1 MEENS
6 NFDAFYPF
14 FIIIAVYLVT
24 FFKKRAKMKREEEE
38 KRKMPLIRR
47 EAPRR
52 AATPPPPLRPVK
64 ILKPPTQQNTAPIA
78 RKRRPRIFNL
88 VQGLKS
94 KKELVLLSEILS
106 INPYVK

>member
-24 FFKKRAKMKREEEE
+24 FFKKRAKMKREAEE

-47 EAPRR
+47 EVPRR
-52 AATPPPPLRPVK
+52 AETPPVPVATVK
-64 ILKPPTQQNTAPIA
+64 MIKPPIQQKAAPIG
-78 RKRRPRIFNL
+78 RKRKPRIVNL

-94 KKELVLLSEILS
+94 KKELILLSEILS
-106 INPYVK
+106 INSRVK